1 MKTSQILVVDAE
13 ETMSESLAARLRA
26 DGYLVDTASS
36 GRAAAEMARARE
48 YDICFIDLQMPG
60 SANGIETMR
69 QIGRIHPD
77 ASVVILTTS
86 AALDGAITAVQEGAP
101 EYLLKPYNPREIS
114 LRVDRILRC
123 RSLQRENSVLRKK
136 LSRQYSFHD
145 VIAKSPRMQ
154 AVISLAHEIASLRST
169 VLIHGESGTGKEI
182 VARAI
187 HYSGARASQPFVK
200 VSCAGRSEMLLECE
214 LFGYEAGAFAD
225 ARERRNGKLE
235 TAEGGTLFLDEVNG
249 MPLRLQGELL
259 RALQERRFRRL
270 GGNEDNPVE
279 CRVMAATDVNLQ
291 QAAAEGQFRED
302 LFYRLNVI
310 EVRIPPLRERRE
322 DIPLLA
328 CHFIER
334 LSRELGREVAES
346 SADALRILMEYNWP
360 GNVRELENTLERAI
374 MTCRGRI
381 LTEENFEF
389 LATNGT
395 RRPWSVPAGITL
407 QEMEKHVITATLAQ
421 TEGNIKEA
429 AGILGIDRST
439 LYDKIKRYAIPR

>member
-1 MKTSQILVVDAE
+1 
-13 ETMSESLAARLRA
+13 
-26 DGYLVDTASS
+26 
-36 GRAAAEMARARE
+36 
-48 YDICFIDLQMPG
+48 
-60 SANGIETMR
+60 
-69 QIGRIHPD
+69 
-77 ASVVILTTS
+77 
-86 AALDGAITAVQEGAP
+86 
-101 EYLLKPYNPREIS
+101 
-114 LRVDRILRC
+114 
-123 RSLQRENSVLRKK
+123 
-136 LSRQYSFHD
+136 
-145 VIAKSPRMQ
+145 
-154 AVISLAHEIASLRST
+154 
-169 VLIHGESGTGKEI
+169 
-182 VARAI
+182 
-187 HYSGARASQPFVK
+187 
-200 VSCAGRSEMLLECE
+200 
-214 LFGYEAGAFAD
+214 
-225 ARERRNGKLE
+225 
-235 TAEGGTLFLDEVNG
+235 
-249 MPLRLQGELL
+249 
-259 RALQERRFRRL
+259 
-270 GGNEDNPVE
+270 
-279 CRVMAATDVNLQ
+279 MAATDVNLQ

-310 EVRIPPLRERRE
+310 GIRIPPLRERRE

-381 LTEENFEF
+381 LTGENFEF
-389 LATNGT
+389 LAANGA